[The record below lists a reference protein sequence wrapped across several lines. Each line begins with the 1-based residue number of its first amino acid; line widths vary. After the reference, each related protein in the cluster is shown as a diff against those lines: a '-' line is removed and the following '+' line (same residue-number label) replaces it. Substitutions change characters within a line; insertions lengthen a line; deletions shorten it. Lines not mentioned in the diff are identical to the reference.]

1 MNIFVIPSWY
11 PTRDEP
17 HTGIFIKEQA
27 IALATCNPLNNVGI
41 STWGS
46 HVRTLLLEKK
56 NIHLWG
62 KKILSGL
69 ALKPDTNDHADNCR
83 EYFTPSFTWSRS
95 FLQGNINKIIE
106 VNEAHYDRFAREFGN
121 PDIIHAHTAYP
132 GGYVAMKLGKKH
144 GVPYVVTE
152 QMSPFPL
159 KTFDI
164 GGELN
169 PLISEPYQQASKN
182 IAVSKA
188 LYQTMASK
196 GVPNLTLINNLT
208 DEEFFQ
214 PTVPEKPTSPFH
226 FAFIGRMEEQKGVKY
241 LLEAAALLKASGARF
256 TLTMGGEGSE
266 LSGHK
271 EKAKELGL
279 TDHITWPG
287 TLSREGV
294 KAVLQACD
302 AFVLPSIHENHP
314 LVLLEALAVGKPVIA
329 TRCGGSEEIVVPE
342 VGTIV
347 DKANTQQLFEAMRKF
362 SQSNVVFEAKEIR
375 QYFLSHFSKQVITQQ
390 LEALYKEVIEGYS
403 TP

>member
-11 PTRDEP
+11 PTEDEP

-27 IALATCNPLNNVGI
+27 IALATCNPLNKVGI

-46 HVRTLLLEKK
+46 HVQTLLLEKK

-62 KKILSGL
+62 KKILNGL
-69 ALKPDTNDHADNCR
+69 ALKPGTTDYADNCR
-83 EYFTPSFTWSRS
+83 KYFTPSFTWSRS
-95 FLQGNINKIIE
+95 FLKGNISKIID
-106 VNEAHYDRFAREFGN
+106 VNEAHFNRFAREFSK

-144 GVPYVVTE
+144 GIPYVITE

-164 GGELN
+164 EGSLH
-169 PLISEPYQQASKN
+169 PLILVPYQRSQKN
-182 IAVSKA
+182 IAVSRA
-188 LYQTMASK
+188 LYQTMAAK

-214 PTVPEKPTSPFH
+214 PATPGKRIGQFH

-241 LLEAAALLKASGARF
+241 LIEAAALLKESGASF

-266 LSGHK
+266 LADHK

-279 TDHITWPG
+279 TDHINWLG

-294 KAVLQACD
+294 KAALQACD

-329 TRCGGSEEIVVPE
+329 TRCGGSEEIVAPE
-342 VGTIV
+342 VGMVV
-347 DKANTQQLFEAMRKF
+347 DKANTQQLFEAMGKF
-362 SQSNVVFEAKEIR
+362 SQRSVFFEANEIR
-375 QYFLSHFSKQVITQQ
+375 QYFLTHFSKQVITQQ
-390 LEALYKEVIEGYS
+390 LEALYKEVIDGFS
-403 TP
+403 AP